1 MNANAFAI
9 KLDLVMTAC
18 GFVTLNQLNK
28 IQLLLKLRPCDDCL
42 RFCDSSISYLA
53 REIGLGRT
61 SDLVMTACGVK
72 NKKDITVFTVMSFL
86 FFLQKKFKIYAVLK
100 ILNRYLFKNK

>member
-1 MNANAFAI
+1 
-9 KLDLVMTAC
+9 MTAC
-18 GFVTLNQLNK
+18 
-28 IQLLLKLRPCDDCL
+28 
-42 RFCDSSISYLA
+42 
-53 REIGLGRT
+53 E
-61 SDLVMTACGVK
+61 VK

>member
-1 MNANAFAI
+1 
-9 KLDLVMTAC
+9 
-18 GFVTLNQLNK
+18 
-28 IQLLLKLRPCDDCL
+28 
-42 RFCDSSISYLA
+42 
-53 REIGLGRT
+53 
-61 SDLVMTACGVK
+61 MTACGVK

>member
-1 MNANAFAI
+1 
-9 KLDLVMTAC
+9 MTAC
-18 GFVTLNQLNK
+18 GFVTVHYHGTH
-28 IQLLLKLRPCDDCL
+28 LRPDVL
-42 RFCDSSISYLA
+42 
-53 REIGLGRT
+53 
-61 SDLVMTACGVK
+61 DLVMTACGVK